1 MLSCTGKG
9 VIMKLK
15 EYLSKFVELKTL
27 YEKVEEDFLTNGLV
41 HHNWNHILRDL
52 ARGIIIGE
60 EEQANMKVVLAGI
73 LLHDIGRVYPEP
85 GKDHYSLGA
94 EVAPKYLRH
103 AGFTEEEIE
112 NVVHCIRS
120 HGPRGLEE
128 PRTLEAKVCYDVDV
142 LSCSVG
148 YIGVARVFDYFMRE
162 EGRNVKQMVEIP
174 SGRIGPRKDFHTK
187 SGRKL
192 GEEGFKKAKKFWE
205 ELDQEFAEEEQI
217 IREIIPDYEGD

>member
-1 MLSCTGKG
+1 
-9 VIMKLK
+9 MKLK
-15 EYLSKFVELKTL
+15 EYLSKFAELRTL
-27 YEKVEEDFLTNGLV
+27 YEKVKEDFLTKGLV

-60 EEQANMKVVLAGI
+60 GEGANMKVVIAGI
-73 LLHDIGRVYPEP
+73 LLHDIGRLYPEP
-85 GKDHYSLGA
+85 RRDHYSVGA
-94 EVAPKYLRH
+94 GVLPKYLKH
-103 AGFTEEEIE
+103 TGFTEEEIE
-112 NVVHCIRS
+112 VVVHCIMS

-162 EGRNVKQMVEIP
+162 EGMNVRQMVELP
-174 SGRIGPRKDFHTK
+174 SGRKGPRKDFYTET
-187 SGRKL
+187 GRKL
-192 GEEGFKKAKKFWE
+192 GEEGLRKARKFWE
-205 ELDQEFAEEEQI
+205 KLEQEFIEEEQI